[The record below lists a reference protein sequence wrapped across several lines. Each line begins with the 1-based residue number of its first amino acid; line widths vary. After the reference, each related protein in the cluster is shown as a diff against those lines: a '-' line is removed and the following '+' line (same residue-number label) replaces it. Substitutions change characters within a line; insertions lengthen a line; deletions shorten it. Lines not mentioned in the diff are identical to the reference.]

1 MTPFRTALLNSV
13 FRILTILVLAP
24 FISKIEK
31 LVFILIKDTEED
43 NEEQADFDLL
53 EERFLNYPPLAI
65 SQSQLAVNGMAK
77 NARKNIMRAFALLSD
92 FSDSKFNKIQEKEN
106 HH

>member
-1 MTPFRTALLNSV
+1 MDEVMTPFRIALLNSV

-65 SQSQLAVNGMAK
+65 SEPACSQWNGKECTEKYHAG
-77 NARKNIMRAFALLSD
+77 FCTAL
-92 FSDSKFNKIQEKEN
+92 
-106 HH
+106 

>member
-43 NEEQADFDLL
+43 NEEQADLI
-53 EERFLNYPPLAI
+53 FL
-65 SQSQLAVNGMAK
+65 K
-77 NARKNIMRAFALLSD
+77 NVS
-92 FSDSKFNKIQEKEN
+92 
-106 HH
+106 